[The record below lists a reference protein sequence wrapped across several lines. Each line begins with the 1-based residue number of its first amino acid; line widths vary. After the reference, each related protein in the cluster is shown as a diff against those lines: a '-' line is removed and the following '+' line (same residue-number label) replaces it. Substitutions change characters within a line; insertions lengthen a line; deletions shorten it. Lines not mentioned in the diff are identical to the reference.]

1 MSEHAFLSNKKIIIT
16 GASAGIGKTL
26 AMGLANFG
34 ANVGLL
40 SRSADRLSEL
50 AQEIKNKGGQAAFAT
65 GDMQKSVQVHQ
76 AINKLVQKL
85 GGIDVLIN
93 NAGIMDLNPLPDN
106 YDEIDR
112 TIDTD
117 LKGPLYC
124 TLAVMPYFS
133 KQHSGAIINTSSL
146 LSLEAAAN
154 FVQYSVLYTIAKAGL
169 NIFTRT
175 ITQRMNKDGVQVNAI
190 LPGYVKT
197 ELIHDVPQKDIDTF
211 GAIQPEELLP
221 FFAFFAANEDSKIT
235 GRLIPVDLFKSAAHF
250 ARKQFPGRVPT
261 WEELEPHLKSRY
273 SDPKFAVYGEPLRL
287 FSEGRKVLLWLLGW
301 NQPLMK

>member
-1 MSEHAFLSNKKIIIT
+1 MFTHCKISNKKIIIT

-112 TIDTD
+112 T
-117 LKGPLYC
+117 
-124 TLAVMPYFS
+124 
-133 KQHSGAIINTSSL
+133 
-146 LSLEAAAN
+146 
-154 FVQYSVLYTIAKAGL
+154 
-169 NIFTRT
+169 
-175 ITQRMNKDGVQVNAI
+175 
-190 LPGYVKT
+190 
-197 ELIHDVPQKDIDTF
+197 
-211 GAIQPEELLP
+211 
-221 FFAFFAANEDSKIT
+221 
-235 GRLIPVDLFKSAAHF
+235 
-250 ARKQFPGRVPT
+250 
-261 WEELEPHLKSRY
+261 
-273 SDPKFAVYGEPLRL
+273 
-287 FSEGRKVLLWLLGW
+287 
-301 NQPLMK
+301 